1 MKEERCKKSLQRVS
15 STECHLPSFDG
26 DLNTL
31 PTRVFVHDLP
41 KATKEKSKWEEMNNH
56 LVLDIC
62 GEESMPFE

>member
-1 MKEERCKKSLQRVS
+1 MKEERCKKSLQRVF

-62 GEESMPFE
+62 GEGINAL